1 MTRAK
6 DRELV
11 NRLLKNPRTRR
22 VNTRAALIKVLV
34 EEKNWRLIRAEHAVD
49 AALADESIRLKV
61 GRGGSL
67 KYSGTDASIYAQVA
81 SCLESWSPK
90 KAWRNPLP
98 IDCHSAKGARGHG
111 DWVYPDLVVLADPVR
126 RTTAVDRLEIHAVE
140 VEHVG
145 GFSIKSVYQAFEQGR
160 GANYSWVMF
169 LASDEDAAEWKA
181 HVGPN
186 RPEVPLGSSSS
197 LAAKQRVYRAATE
210 RGVGLVV
217 MRDAHARTSWH
228 EIVAPQRKRTSD
240 IPDDDLHLLTKAS
253 GLTIERLH
261 DRSLQAPRK
270 R

>member
-1 MTRAK
+1 MAT
-6 DRELV
+6 
-11 NRLLKNPRTRR
+11 
-22 VNTRAALIKVLV
+22 
-34 EEKNWRLIRAEHAVD
+34 
-49 AALADESIRLKV
+49 
-61 GRGGSL
+61 GSTPI
-67 KYSGTDASIYAQVA
+67 SSF
-81 SCLESWSPK
+81 
-90 KAWRNPLP
+90 LP
-98 IDCHSAKGARGHG
+98 IPSA
-111 DWVYPDLVVLADPVR
+111 VPQP
-126 RTTAVDRLEIHAVE
+126 TTGSEIHAVE

-197 LAAKQRVYRAATE
+197 LAAKQRVIWVATE

-217 MRDAHARTSWH
+217 MRDADARTSWH

-261 DRSLQAPRK
+261 DRSLQVPESDRDPQAPAPLRDP
-270 R
+270 